1 MEGKSKIDVKNIL
14 LFFKPDKIFDVIPY
28 VEKLSH
34 MGFSVF
40 VPSELMIPDLRDRFK
55 ERGAKELDKIT
66 RYIDLVLVLGGDGA
80 ILRACHKVID
90 SGFDVPILGVNLGRF
105 GFLAFGES
113 SLEEVFDELDK
124 GNFVFES
131 KKVMRCEAEQGTELY
146 AVNDFVVKAKYGL
159 IEADIFVESEYVGYV
174 RADGV
179 LLSTP
184 LGSTAYNLS
193 IGGPIVYP
201 GTDILLLG
209 FISPFTMS
217 ARTVVFPSD
226 KRIIINVK
234 TDSVLFTDG
243 REDADL
249 KEESRV
255 SFQMTAKSVKIIRK
269 KNSQFFLSLRKKFGW
284 LSS

>member
-1 MEGKSKIDVKNIL
+1 MEEKNKIDVKNIF
-14 LFFKPDKIFDVIPY
+14 LFFKPDRIFDVLPY
-28 VEKLSH
+28 VEELSQ

-40 VPSELMIPDLRDRFK
+40 APSELITPDLRERVL
-55 ERGAKELDKIT
+55 ERGVKELDKIT

-90 SGFDVPILGVNLGRF
+90 SGFDTPILGVNLGRF
-105 GFLAFGES
+105 GFLAFGER
-113 SLEEVFDELDK
+113 SLKEVFDELDK
-124 GNFVFES
+124 GNFVFDS
-131 KKVMRCEAEQGTELY
+131 KRVMRCEAEAETELY
-146 AVNDFVVKAKYGL
+146 AVNDFVVKAKHGL
-159 IEADIFVESEYVGYV
+159 IESDIFVESEYVGNV

-179 LLSTP
+179 LLSTQ

-201 GTDILLLG
+201 GADIILLG

-226 KRIIINVK
+226 KRIIMNVK
-234 TDSVLFTDG
+234 TEAVLFTDG
-243 REDADL
+243 REDVNL
-249 KEESRV
+249 KEKSRI
-255 SFQMTAKSVKIIRK
+255 SFQMTSKSVKIIRR

-284 LSS
+284 LGG